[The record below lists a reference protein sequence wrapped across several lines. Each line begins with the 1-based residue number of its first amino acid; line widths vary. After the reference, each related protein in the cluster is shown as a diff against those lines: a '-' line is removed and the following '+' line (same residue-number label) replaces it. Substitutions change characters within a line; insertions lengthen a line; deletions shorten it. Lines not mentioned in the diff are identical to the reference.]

1 MNDKYIFG
9 PVASRRLGISLG
21 VDLVPSKTCPLDCIY
36 CEAGKTTVHTME
48 RSEYIPTD
56 EVIRQLDEV
65 LCDKPELDYITFS
78 GGGEPTLNSGL
89 GRVVDFVKDNYPE
102 YRICLLTNGCLLG
115 DPEVVREIARV
126 DLVIPSLDAT
136 TEEEFAI
143 INRQASGLTV
153 DQMLAGLISYAK
165 VRTSKL
171 WLEIF
176 IAPGLNDSDA
186 AIARFVD
193 ITEQIHPDKV
203 QLNTLDR
210 PGTVKGLKAS
220 DAQNTMRFIHA
231 LETVVPVEA
240 VGPFRYRSKK
250 LRKKIKLGEIDN
262 RIIELISRRPATLLD
277 IQLALGIAIEEVKTH
292 LEQMLK
298 SGHISFER
306 LPRGDFYRVVN

>member
-1 MNDKYIFG
+1 
-9 PVASRRLGISLG
+9 
-21 VDLVPSKTCPLDCIY
+21 
-36 CEAGKTTVHTME
+36 
-48 RSEYIPTD
+48 
-56 EVIRQLDEV
+56 
-65 LCDKPELDYITFS
+65 
-78 GGGEPTLNSGL
+78 
-89 GRVVDFVKDNYPE
+89 
-102 YRICLLTNGCLLG
+102 
-115 DPEVVREIARV
+115 
-126 DLVIPSLDAT
+126 
-136 TEEEFAI
+136 
-143 INRQASGLTV
+143 
-153 DQMLAGLISYAK
+153 ML
-165 VRTSKL
+165 
-171 WLEIF
+171 
-176 IAPGLNDSDA
+176 A

-250 LRKKIKLGEIDN
+250 LRKKIKLGEIDT
-262 RIIELISRRPATLLD
+262 RIIELISRRPATLPD

-306 LPRGDFYRVVN
+306 LPRGDFYRVAN

>member
-36 CEAGKTTVHTME
+36 CEAGKTTLLTME
-48 RSEYIPTD
+48 RSEYVPVD
-56 EVIRQLDEV
+56 DVIQQLDEV
-65 LCDKPELDYITFS
+65 LRDQPELDYITFS

-89 GRVVDFVKDNYPE
+89 GRIVDFVKDHYPE

-136 TEEEFAI
+136 NAEEFTT
-143 INRQASGLTV
+143 INRQAFGLTIE
-153 DQMLAGLISYAK
+153 QMLAGLISYAK
-165 VRTSKL
+165 VRTSEL

-193 ITEQIHPDKV
+193 LTAQIHPDKV

-210 PGTVKGLKAS
+210 PGTVQELKAS
-220 DAQNTMRFIHA
+220 DAQNTMRFIRA
-231 LETVVPVEA
+231 LENIVPVEA

-250 LRKKIKLGEIDN
+250 LRKNIKFGEIES
-262 RIIELISRRPATLLD
+262 RIIELISRRPATLADL
-277 IQLALGIAIEEVKTH
+277 QLALGKETEDLKAR

-306 LPRGDFYRVVN
+306 LPRGNFYRASN

>member
-36 CEAGKTTVHTME
+36 CEAGKTTLHTME
-48 RSEYIPTD
+48 RSEYVPVN
-56 EVIRQLDEV
+56 EVIQQLDEV
-65 LCDKPELDYITFS
+65 LRDHPELDYITFS

-89 GRVVDFVKDNYPE
+89 GRIVDFVKDHYPE

-136 TEEEFAI
+136 NAEEFAT
-143 INRQASGLTV
+143 INRQAFGLTIE
-153 DQMLAGLISYAK
+153 QMLAGLISYAK
-165 VRTSKL
+165 VRTSEL

-193 ITEQIHPDKV
+193 LVAQIRPDKV

-210 PGTVKGLKAS
+210 PGTVQELKAS
-220 DAQNTMRFIHA
+220 DAQNTMRFIRA
-231 LETVVPVEA
+231 LENIVPVEA

-250 LRKKIKLGEIDN
+250 LRKNIKFGELES
-262 RIIELISRRPATLLD
+262 RIIELISRRPATLPDL
-277 IQLALGIAIEEVKTH
+277 QLALGIETEELKRH

-306 LPRGDFYRVVN
+306 LPRGNFYRASN

>member
-48 RSEYIPTD
+48 RSEYIPIG

-220 DAQNTMRFIHA
+220 DAQNTMRFIRA
-231 LETVVPVEA
+231 LENVVPVEA

-250 LRKKIKLGEIDN
+250 LRKKIKLGEIDT
-262 RIIELISRRPATLLD
+262 RIIELISRRPATLPD

-306 LPRGDFYRVVN
+306 LPRGDFYRVAN